1 MLFEVDVKD
10 INPDSLISLLIKR
23 IEELEKLQESYK
35 EQVLKMEKAVRE
47 TLQRHNRYISDLQKQ
62 MGVSVRW

>member
-47 TLQRHNRYISDLQKQ
+47 ALQRHSRYISDLQKQ

>member
-47 TLQRHNRYISDLQKQ
+47 TLQRHSRYISNLEKQ